1 MNLSI
6 RKWLAFVLE
15 KIPISNVGTLY
26 RAIAKSM
33 LSRYSVYL
41 VNLVSMAVLAR
52 LFTPKQFGVIGA
64 VSIVSTFLQMFIE
77 SGLGPAIINQK
88 ELSHEDRNGIFT
100 LTLLLGF
107 CATLLLLLLAN
118 PIESFYRIEGVSLVT
133 KYAAI
138 SALSSGASIYVTAT
152 LNRDRHFFRIAQ
164 AGLIAEISTLIIVVS
179 LLQIVS
185 PLHALASRIVAIPTI
200 NFFILYYFSK
210 GTEFGQPKLGTK
222 LSAVKP
228 LLAFSLFQFGF
239 NFINFFSRN
248 LDNILVGRYLGAVSL
263 GIYDKAYA
271 LMRYP
276 LMLLTFSM
284 TPAIQPVMMRYAHDP
299 IQAEKIHSDF
309 VFKLSFIGIAAGLN
323 VLVFSKWIVLILLGN
338 QWTEVIPIINILALS
353 IPIQVVLSTSGSFF
367 QAMNRPDILFLSG
380 FLSAILMVI
389 AIVYGIIVQRDMI
402 LLSWNLLL
410 VFSLSFFQAY
420 YFLYKY
426 CFQKNVITFLQKIA
440 VPIFLQL
447 FMISAYAWLS
457 LR

>member
-1 MNLSI
+1 MKIKDKLSAL
-6 RKWLAFVLE
+6 KNTQ
-15 KIPISNVGTLY
+15 SLY
-26 RAIAKSM
+26 KAIAKSM

-41 VNLVSMAVLAR
+41 VNLISMAVLAR

-88 ELSHEDRNGIFT
+88 ELSHEDRDGIFT
-100 LTLLLGF
+100 LTLVLGS
-107 CATLLLLLLAN
+107 CASLLLLLLAN

-133 KYAAI
+133 RYAAL
-138 SALSSGASIYVTAT
+138 SALPSGALIYVIAT
-152 LNRDRHFFRIAQ
+152 LNRDRNFFRIAQ
-164 AGLIAEISTLIIVVS
+164 AGLIAELSSLTIVVS
-179 LLQIVS
+179 LFQFVS

-200 NFFILYYFSK
+200 NFLILYFFSK
-210 GTEFGQPKLGTK
+210 ETEFGQPKLGTK
-222 LSAVKP
+222 FSAVKP
-228 LLAFSLFQFGF
+228 LLSFSLFQFGF

-284 TPAIQPVMMRYAHDP
+284 TPAIQPVMRQYAHDP
-299 IQAEKIHSDF
+299 IKAEKIHSTF
-309 VFKLSFIGIAAGLN
+309 VFKLSFVGIAAGLI
-323 VLVFSKWIVLILLGN
+323 VLVLSKWIVLVLLGN
-338 QWTEVIPIINILALS
+338 QWIEVIPIINVLALS
-353 IPIQVVLSTSGSFF
+353 IPIQIVLSTSGSFF

-380 FLSAILMVI
+380 LLSAIFMVI
-389 AIVYGIIVQRDMI
+389 AIIYGVIIQHNMI

-410 VFSLSFFQAY
+410 AFSINFFQAY

-426 CFQKNVITFLQKIA
+426 CFQKNVIFFFRKMIIPIVLQCVVISTYFWLDQA
-440 VPIFLQL
+440 GI
-447 FMISAYAWLS
+447 MIDH
-457 LR
+457 